1 MPEEQLRQ
9 GSGSG
14 VIISADG
21 YIVTNNHVVA
31 DADELS
37 VTLNDHRT
45 YPATV
50 IGADPSTDVALI
62 KIDEM
67 GLPAIP
73 FFNSDGIKVGEWV
86 VAVGNPFDLES
97 TVTAGIVSAKGRSIN
112 IMQDKTPI
120 ESFIQTDAA
129 INPGNSGGAL
139 VNLNGELV
147 GINTAIASPTGSY
160 AGYGFAV
167 PSNIVQKVV
176 RDLKEF
182 GVVQR
187 GFIGAM
193 IRNID
198 GNLAKEKGLS
208 ATSGVYV
215 DSLTANS
222 AAAGFKAG
230 DVIVAVDDIATNN
243 VPKVLEMIGRH
254 RPGDKVKISLL
265 RKDKPVE
272 TWVTLKNSSGNT
284 EVVKKDS
291 PAAVLHIL
299 GAELETLSK
308 EEARSMGLPGGV
320 KVNALSNGKLLNQ
333 TDIQE
338 GFVITQVDGK
348 KVDSVEEMAK
358 ILENRKG
365 GVMLEGVYPGNSEV
379 FYYAFGL

>member
-1 MPEEQLRQ
+1 M
-9 GSGSG
+9 
-14 VIISADG
+14 
-21 YIVTNNHVVA
+21 
-31 DADELS
+31 
-37 VTLNDHRT
+37 
-45 YPATV
+45 
-50 IGADPSTDVALI
+50 
-62 KIDEM
+62 
-67 GLPAIP
+67 
-73 FFNSDGIKVGEWV
+73 
-86 VAVGNPFDLES
+86 
-97 TVTAGIVSAKGRSIN
+97 
-112 IMQDKTPI
+112 
-120 ESFIQTDAA
+120 
-129 INPGNSGGAL
+129 
-139 VNLNGELV
+139 
-147 GINTAIASPTGSY
+147 
-160 AGYGFAV
+160 
-167 PSNIVQKVV
+167 
-176 RDLKEF
+176 
-182 GVVQR
+182 
-187 GFIGAM
+187 
-193 IRNID
+193 
-198 GNLAKEKGLS
+198 
-208 ATSGVYV
+208 
-215 DSLTANS
+215 
-222 AAAGFKAG
+222 
-230 DVIVAVDDIATNN
+230 AVDDIATNN